1 MINKQNGCYGE
12 RSRTALLLPFDY
24 AQGDRTNKMK
34 KLFTFL
40 FLLSA
45 VAVFAQTPAKPQQ
58 NPIVLL
64 NGTAHIGNGTVIPKS
79 AIGFDKGEITFVTDA
94 TDYVKQLGD
103 EVIDI
108 SGKQVYPGFIA
119 PSTTLGL
126 AEVEAVRATLDFN
139 DVGTINPHVRSLI
152 SYNTDSKII
161 PTIRT
166 NGVLIAQVCPR
177 GGLISGTSSV
187 FALDGWNWEDAVYKT
202 DDGIHLNWPVRYQ
215 GGGWW
220 AEPEPLKKNENFEKT
235 LAALQK
241 FFADAKAYSEKGQTE
256 TNIRMEAMK
265 GVFSGEK
272 RLFINVDLAKD
283 IIEAVYFAKQFGVP
297 HLVIVGA
304 KEASLVTDVLKKNNV
319 AVVLDRVHDL
329 PSSPDLDI
337 DLPYK
342 TPKLMQDAGILYC
355 LSYRGDME
363 TAGLRNLPF
372 TAGTAAA
379 YGLTKEQALA
389 AITLNTAKILGIDE
403 TAGSLEGG
411 KNATLFVSTG
421 DALDMRTNNLE
432 LAFIKGK
439 KIDLDNVQKQLFK
452 KFGSKYSQ
460 K

>member
-1 MINKQNGCYGE
+1 MNMKNILL
-12 RSRTALLLPFDY
+12 TAHCLLLTVCCFS
-24 AQGDRTNKMK
+24 QI
-34 KLFTFL
+34 
-40 FLLSA
+40 
-45 VAVFAQTPAKPQQ
+45 PAKPQQ

-64 NGTAHIGNGTVIPKS
+64 NGTAHIGNGTVIQKS

-94 TDYVKQLGD
+94 KDYVKQTED
-103 EVIDI
+103 EIIDI

-126 AEVEAVRATLDFN
+126 VEIEAARATRDFE
-139 DVGTINPHVRSLI
+139 DVGYINPHVRSEI

-161 PTIRT
+161 PTVRT
-166 NGVLIAQVCPR
+166 NGVLLAQVCPR

-202 DDGIHLNWPVRYQ
+202 DDAIHVNWPQRYQ

-220 AEPEPLKKNENFEKT
+220 AEPEPIKKNENYDKN
-235 LAALQK
+235 LSALQK
-241 FFADAKAYSEKGQTE
+241 FFADAKAYSEKGQAE
-256 TNIRMEAMK
+256 TDLRMEAMK

-283 IIEAVYFAKQFGVP
+283 MMEAVSMAKQFAIP

-304 KEASLVTDVLKKNNV
+304 KEAWLVTDVLKNNNV
-319 AVVLDRVHDL
+319 AVVLNRVHDL
-329 PSSPDLDI
+329 PSSPDMDI
-337 DLPYK
+337 DLPFK
-342 TPKLMQDAGILYC
+342 TPKLLQDAGILYC

-372 TAGTAAA
+372 TAGTAVA
-379 YGLTKEQALA
+379 YGLKKEQVLT
-389 AITLNTAKILGIDE
+389 AITLSAAKIMGMDE
-403 TAGSLEGG
+403 TTGSLEGG
-411 KNATLFVSTG
+411 KDATLFVSSG
-421 DALDMRTNNLE
+421 DALDMRTNKVE

-439 KIDLDNVQKQLFK
+439 KIDLDNRQKQLYNTYRE
-452 KFGSKYSQ
+452 KYSA